1 MNAQP
6 TTPTDSSTGPAAST
20 SVVTRELATRSPVRL
35 TPDPSRVISKL
46 FVPGEEVPE
55 HESRTALV
63 IDRVLALDDT
73 EVEAALSQTL
83 ASFAARHRDLRGI
96 FADHFETVAHRI
108 PRATAVSGPRRLLIG
123 SYFTHEYSIEGAAL
137 TNPSMVTH
145 PDQGGLGAD
154 QIRFVLS
161 ARAIGEGHLSCIEFR
176 TGVAGPGGQITLE
189 PPSQYAGIGRVRPP
203 QYDLQQFEA
212 VLSATGDDDEVGAFL
227 HRHLAPTFAAA
238 DLQQTLEKLPAR
250 LTLRQGTHRT
260 IERIRWIA
268 ASTYDLEF
276 SADTT
281 ISERILWPT
290 APTERHGMEDARFV
304 KFTGDDGVDS
314 YYATYTAFDGASVTP
329 QRLHT
334 TDFRR
339 FQISQLTGPAAV
351 NKGMALFPRTV
362 GGTYLALSRWDREST
377 SIATSRD
384 NQTWDIGA
392 TVHTP
397 SRPWEL
403 TQVGNCGSPI
413 ETAEGWLVLTHGVGP
428 MRTYRI
434 GAILLD
440 LEHPE
445 HVIASLPEPL
455 IAATPQER
463 DGYVPNVVYS
473 CGALRHRDTLVIP
486 YGTSDTA
493 IAFATASVSE
503 LLGRMH
509 HAG

>member
-1 MNAQP
+1 M
-6 TTPTDSSTGPAAST
+6 
-20 SVVTRELATRSPVRL
+20 
-35 TPDPSRVISKL
+35 
-46 FVPGEEVPE
+46 
-55 HESRTALV
+55 
-63 IDRVLALDDT
+63 
-73 EVEAALSQTL
+73 
-83 ASFAARHRDLRGI
+83 
-96 FADHFETVAHRI
+96 VA
-108 PRATAVSGPRRLLIG
+108 
-123 SYFTHEYSIEGAAL
+123 
-137 TNPSMVTH
+137 H
-145 PDQGGLGAD
+145 PDQGGLGAG

-161 ARAIGEGHLSCIEFR
+161 ARAIGEGHLSCVEFR

-189 PPSQYAGIGRVRPP
+189 PPSPYAGIGRVRPP
-203 QYDLQQFEA
+203 QYDLRQFEA

-227 HRHLAPTFAAA
+227 HRHLARTFAAA
-238 DLQQTLEKLPAR
+238 DLEQTLEKLPAR

-276 SADTT
+276 SADTV

-290 APTERHGMEDARFV
+290 APTERHGMEDARLV

-314 YYATYTAFDGASVTP
+314 YYATYTAFDGTSVTP
-329 QRLHT
+329 QRLRT

-339 FQISQLTGPAAV
+339 FQITQLTGPAAV

-362 GGTYLALSRWDREST
+362 GGTYLALSRWDRETT

-384 NQTWDIGA
+384 SQTWNIGA

-413 ETAEGWLVLTHGVGP
+413 ETAQGWLVLTHGVGP

-473 CGALRHRDTLVIP
+473 CGALRHQDTLVIP

-493 IAFATASVSE
+493 IGFATASVSE

-509 HAG
+509 PSRT